1 MSNAIKHVLPAVL
14 ALATITVAGAQIQTA
29 QPHNQS
35 TSSPAPSLTTASRP
49 ASLSSSE
56 TPALPNLPRPAL
68 SAGLALPIPMHSASA
83 ATGSIIVT
91 GGAVNGS
98 SPRLSAQDLYYSGG
112 IPVELFE
119 RFSPSQRVDAG
130 TFGLNLHLPFV
141 KATLAM
147 GGGEVALNGGL
158 MTLARSAGLAEAHL
172 DIASPNSKFGV
183 RVQGRAMYYRSPL
196 MATPWI
202 STANWVVTER
212 PAISAYYRF

>member
-49 ASLSSSE
+49 ATLPSS
-56 TPALPNLPRPAL
+56 AALNLPNLPRPAI
-68 SAGLALPIPMHSASA
+68 SAGLALPMHSASVGGGA
-83 ATGSIIVT
+83 ILITS
-91 GGAVNGS
+91 GAVNGS

-130 TFGLNLHLPFV
+130 TFGLDLHLPVV

-172 DIASPNSKFGV
+172 DIASPNSKFGI

-212 PAISAYYRF
+212 PSFSAYYRF